1 LIHTYPFIDDICNQ
15 SIIFADKCKWL
26 ITFVL
31 NSIRVMTSID
41 EIYKE
46 LGRRIVKAR
55 NAKKMSQETLAG
67 ESGIDR
73 SHMGF
78 IEQGRRKPTLST
90 LHKIATSLGISL
102 EQLFKGL

>member
-1 LIHTYPFIDDICNQ
+1 MA
-15 SIIFADKCKWL
+15 SI
-26 ITFVL
+26 
-31 NSIRVMTSID
+31 
-41 EIYKE
+41 EQIYKE
-46 LGRRIVKAR
+46 IGKRIVKAR
-55 NAKKMSQETLAG
+55 TAKGMSQENLAT

-90 LHKIATSLGISL
+90 LHKITRALGTSL

>member
-1 LIHTYPFIDDICNQ
+1 MVTYFCNQ
-15 SIIFADKCKWL
+15 YARGVKITSADH
-26 ITFVL
+26 
-31 NSIRVMTSID
+31 
-41 EIYKE
+41 IYTE
-46 LGRRIVKAR
+46 LGKRIVSAR
-55 NAKKMSQETLAG
+55 NAKGMSQEKLAT

-90 LHKIATSLGISL
+90 LFKVTQSLGISL